1 MKLQPAQNIFLVGM
15 PAVGK
20 TTLGKQI
27 AKKLKYNFIDLDTYI
42 ELQEGRTIAQLFEQI
57 GESAFRELEAKTI
70 RNTASEISTV
80 ISTGG
85 GAAEYHDNMEW
96 MNKHGMTIYLEAE
109 VSFILQRVMQ
119 STHTRPLF
127 KGLDETETL
136 LKLKDLMN
144 KRKQYY
150 TTAKHIIRVPLKSV
164 EILVNTIL

>member
-20 TTLGKQI
+20 STLGKQL
-27 AKKLKYNFIDLDTYI
+27 AKKLQYNFIDLDTYI
-42 ELQEGRTIAQLFEQI
+42 EQQEGLTISQLFEQI
-57 GESAFRELEAKTI
+57 GESAFRELEANTL
-70 RNTASEISTV
+70 RNIASNLSTV

-96 MNKHGMTIYLEAE
+96 MNMHGMTIYLEAD
-109 VSFILQRVMQ
+109 VSFILQRIMQ

-127 KGLDETETL
+127 NGLDEMETL

-150 TTAKHIIRVPLKSV
+150 TTAKHVIRVPLKSF
-164 EILVNTIL
+164 EMLVNTIL

>member
-20 TTLGKQI
+20 STLGKQL
-27 AKKLKYNFIDLDTYI
+27 AKKLQYNFIDLDNYI
-42 ELQEGRTIAQLFEQI
+42 EQQEGLTISQLFEKI
-57 GESAFRELEAKTI
+57 GESAFRELEANTL
-70 RNTASEISTV
+70 RNIASNLSTV

-96 MNKHGMTIYLEAE
+96 MNTHGMTIYLEAD
-109 VSFILQRVMQ
+109 VSFILQRIMQ

-127 KGLDETETL
+127 NGLDEMETL

-150 TTAKHIIRVPLKSV
+150 TKAKHVIRVPLKSF
-164 EILVNTIL
+164 EMLVNTIL